1 MTARKTISKK
11 SDGSASKVNG
21 RNVKTTAA
29 SALTQATLP
38 RSERTERSRSR
49 RTTSSADELGLR
61 AWKTTYKNSHN
72 NGEA

>member
-11 SDGSASKVNG
+11 ANGGAGKDSG

-29 SALTQATLP
+29 SALAQVPLP
-38 RSERTERSRSR
+38 RSRRTESSRSR

-61 AWKTTYKNSHN
+61 AWQTTYKNNHN